1 MKINL
6 KLSKYW
12 ITKSRKKNEN
22 KRKMSGKY
30 KKKKRKMKRK
40 GHVLQYAYE

>member
-12 ITKSRKKNEN
+12 ITKSRKKMKIKE
-22 KRKMSGKY
+22 KRVGNT
-30 KKKKRKMKRK
+30 KKKMKRK

>member
-22 KRKMSGKY
+22 KRKTSGKY
-30 KKKKRKMKRK
+30 KKEMKRK